1 MSVAAGRLPGMSD
14 SDDVVKAT
22 LQRYLVNSREA
33 LLWKLEGLS
42 PYDTRRPLTPTGTNL
57 LGLVKHVACVGAG
70 YFGFVFERPFPEPMP
85 WWDDDAEENGD
96 MWATAEE
103 PTEQILGLYRRAWE
117 HADATIEALDL
128 EATGLVPW
136 WPEERRHPT
145 LQQLLIHVI
154 AEVNRHAGHADILR
168 EQLDASAGLNARVS
182 NLPEHD
188 ADWWRAYVARIEE
201 AAKVIQ
207 TRE

>member
-1 MSVAAGRLPGMSD
+1 MSESEDL
-14 SDDVVKAT
+14 VKAT
-22 LQRYLVNSREA
+22 LQRYLVSSRDA
-33 LLWKLEGLS
+33 LLLKLEGLS

-85 WWDDDAEENGD
+85 WWEDAAEENSD
-96 MWATAEE
+96 LWATADE
-103 PTEQILGLYRRAWE
+103 PTQQILDFYRRAWE

-128 EATGLVPW
+128 KATGTVPW
-136 WPEERRHPT
+136 WPEERKHPT

-168 EQLDASAGLNARVS
+168 EQLDNSAGLNARVS